1 MKPPTTPQVHSS
13 PTFLELLQPL
23 RGVWFCM
30 GVVSGWAFTAMVSPF
45 GWMGSIAGM
54 GVGALAA
61 KTWSARGALVF
72 GLLCQGA
79 FSLNHTPPVVRQE
92 SEQNV
97 AVLVEEVFPSGSGVG
112 RILECQDSLWTGA
125 RVRLRG
131 GGPGDTLRGVG
142 FLRPPRAPTV
152 PGTFDERGWMASEGL
167 DGRVSWGDS
176 VVTRPASKP
185 SDGAVSDKIR
195 QFVRRALS
203 SRLEPSAAALWTAT
217 LLAENDRVPQQA
229 LDAFRQSGLF
239 HMLSVSGFHM
249 AVLGGGTLLLL
260 CLVRVP
266 RRIAWLVAA
275 AVVVGYAA
283 LLGGSAPVA
292 RSAIAFALA
301 SVAWVSGRPVH
312 SGNAFFLALGV
323 LVALDPR
330 APFQLGAQLTF
341 AATAALLWLSPVLER
356 MTIPVRWREGR
367 FHGWLLQPLLLSVSA
382 TLATAPLLAWNT
394 GLVPWI
400 GIPAG
405 LAGGVVFSVGF
416 LAALATVAF
425 SCLPPWVS
433 YGFAG
438 AADGAARLVWELT
451 LRAGQ
456 WPAGTFHPGRPHAL
470 TVALALATLVAI
482 AFAQRPVLRWKIAS
496 VVLAVWGVWAL
507 AGGARTS
514 RTMEV
519 AFLDV
524 GQGSATLVTWPSGR
538 VWLVDAG
545 PASWKDPRRNAGTE
559 KILPYLH
566 RIGVDHLDAVVVS
579 HADLDHWGGL
589 QGLAGKIAPTRLLVS
604 VDSGTPGSPGF
615 DSAVGTLVEK
625 GWSVERIGQGQKLTY
640 GDGARCEVLGP
651 GLADPMPRNRA
662 SLVLRLVFDSSAVIL
677 AGDAD
682 SVAEAEIL
690 RSDLSVSAQV
700 LLAGHHGSK
709 HSTSLDWLEAIGPQ
723 QAVLAYGVKNRYGHP
738 NSQVMERLDSVGCQ
752 AVHLPRG
759 SAIFRMDG
767 HGVHAVVPETTS
779 IWRGP

>member
-1 MKPPTTPQVHSS
+1 MNTLPTPQEHS
-13 PTFLELLQPL
+13 PPAFLELLQPL
-23 RGVWFCM
+23 RGVWFCL
-30 GVVSGWAFTAMVSPF
+30 GVMSGWACMAMVSPY
-45 GWMGSIAGM
+45 GWIGLVAGM
-54 GVGALAA
+54 ALGALVA
-61 KTWSARGALVF
+61 KTWPSRIALAF
-72 GLLCQGA
+72 GLLCQWGI
-79 FSLNHTPPVVRQE
+79 SLTTSPVVVREE
-92 SEQNV
+92 SQQRLAVVVEQ
-97 AVLVEEVFPSGSGVG
+97 VFPTGSGTG
-112 RILECQDSLWTGA
+112 RILDSEDSLWIGA

-131 GGPGDTLRGVG
+131 GRIGDTLQGVG
-142 FLRPPRAPTV
+142 YLRPPRAPTV

-176 VVTRPASKP
+176 LVTRPATNPRRVS
-185 SDGAVSDKIR
+185 VSDKIR
-195 QFVRRALS
+195 QFVRKSLAM
-203 SRLEPSAAALWTAT
+203 RLEPSSAALWTAT
-217 LLAENDRVPQQA
+217 LLAENDRVPPQA

-275 AVVVGYAA
+275 GVVIGYAA
-283 LLGGSAPVA
+283 LLGGSAPIS

-312 SGNAFFLALGV
+312 PGNTFFLALGA
-323 LVALDPR
+323 LVALDPQV
-330 APFQLGAQLTF
+330 PFQLGAQLTF

-356 MTIPVRWREGR
+356 LTIPVRWRQGR
-367 FHGWLLQPLLLSVSA
+367 CHAWLLQPLMLSVSA

-416 LAALATVAF
+416 LAALGTVALSF
-425 SCLPPWVS
+425 LPPWVS
-433 YGFAG
+433 CGFAG

-456 WPAGTFHPGRPHAL
+456 WPAGTFHPGRPEPI
-470 TVALALATLVAI
+470 TMVLALATLVAI
-482 AFAQRPVLRWKIAS
+482 AFAQRPVLRWKIAAI
-496 VVLAVWGVWAL
+496 LLIAWGAWAFGT
-507 AGGARTS
+507 GGREKRS
-514 RTMEV
+514 MEV

-566 RIGVDHLDAVVVS
+566 RKGIDRLDAVVVS

-589 QGLAGKIAPTRLLVS
+589 QGLAGRIAPTRLLVS

-615 DSAVGTLVEK
+615 DSTVGTLVEK
-625 GWSVERIGQGQKLTY
+625 GWRVERIGQGQKLTY

-690 RSDLSVSAQV
+690 RSDMSVSAQV

-709 HSTSLDWLEAIGPQ
+709 HSTSLDWLKAIQPDRV
-723 QAVLAYGVKNRYGHP
+723 VLAYGVKNRYGHP
-738 NSQVMERLDSVGCQ
+738 NPQVMERLESVGCE
-752 AVHLPRG
+752 AMHLPRG

-767 HGVHAVVPETTS
+767 HGVHDVVPETTS
-779 IWRGP
+779 IWRGH